1 MHFLRNHKEFDTAMC
16 DLMKTKL
23 SKVAEIRPGHPF
35 RGTVISS
42 PLAPTHAVQVR
53 DVNEYGEIETDNLI
67 TTELKGRKQPDFLK
81 EGDILFVAKGAKY
94 FSTYVRQVPEQSV
107 CSPHFFIVRIQPQYA
122 DKVLAEFI
130 NWQLNQSFAQRYFIN
145 SAEGTLYVSI
155 RRKILEDTP
164 ITVPRLVTQ
173 QHIVSLHRAAVTEQK
188 VLQQL
193 IVNRQQQL
201 NVIANDL
208 FSN

>member
-1 MHFLRNHKEFDTAMC
+1 MPKVID
-16 DLMKTKL
+16 TKL
-23 SKVAEIRPGHPF
+23 LNIADIRPGHPF
-35 RGTVISS
+35 RSTIIPTPS
-42 PLAPTHAVQVR
+42 APTHAVQVR
-53 DVNEYGEIETDNLI
+53 DVNEYGEIETRHLI
-67 TTELKGRKQPDFLK
+67 TTELKGRKQPDYLK
-81 EGDILFVAKGAKY
+81 EGDILFVAKGAKH

-107 CSPHFFIVRIQPQYA
+107 CSPHFFIVRIQPQHA
-122 DKVLAEFI
+122 DKVLPEFI

-164 ITVPRLVTQ
+164 ITVPPLVTQ
-173 QHIVSLHRAAVTEQK
+173 QRIVSLHRAAVTEQK

-193 IVNRQQQL
+193 IINRQQQL

-208 FSN
+208 FRN

>member
-1 MHFLRNHKEFDTAMC
+1 MN
-16 DLMKTKL
+16 TKL
-23 SKVAEIRPGHPF
+23 CNITDIRPGYPF
-35 RGTVISS
+35 RGSIISTPS
-42 PLAPTHAVQVR
+42 ATTYAVQVR
-53 DVNEYGEIETDNLI
+53 DINEFGVIDTEQLI
-67 TTELKGRKQPDFLK
+67 TTELTGKKQPDYLK
-81 EGDILFVAKGAKY
+81 EGDILFVAKGAKH

-107 CSPHFFIVRIQPQYA
+107 CSPHFFIVRIQPQYK
-122 DKVLAEFI
+122 DKLLAEFI

-164 ITVPRLVTQ
+164 ITVPPLVTQ
-173 QHIVSLHRAAVTEQK
+173 RRIVALHRAAVTEQK

-193 IVNRQQQL
+193 IINRQQQL

-208 FSN
+208 FNR

>member
-1 MHFLRNHKEFDTAMC
+1 MR
-16 DLMKTKL
+16 DLMKIKL

-35 RGTVISS
+35 RGTIISS
-42 PLAPTHAVQVR
+42 PHASTHAVQVR
-53 DVNEYGEIETDNLI
+53 DVNKFGDIEPENLI
-67 TTELKGRKQPDFLK
+67 ATELKGRKQPDYLK
-81 EGDILFVAKGAKY
+81 EGDILFVAKGAKH

-107 CSPHFFIVRIQPQYA
+107 CSPHFFIVRIQPQYK

-130 NWQLNQSFAQRYFIN
+130 NWQLNQRSAQRYFIN

-164 ITVPRLVTQ
+164 ITVPPLVTQ
-173 QHIVSLHRAAVTEQK
+173 QRIVSLYRAAVSEQK

-201 NVIANDL
+201 NIIANDL
-208 FSN
+208 FSK